1 MGLPN
6 GNKNVARAM
15 RALGDTLE
23 AKKQQSAC
31 LVLIDMADITSEV
44 LRHFFGSSEPGLL
57 QASRAYG
64 SSHPHSLSHTPLHP
78 NHRAAPPPPPPPPP
92 NPTPFPG
99 TDASAGDVPAQGP
112 RGEGPGASLRI
123 QGGCRCSQRASRR
136 I

>member
-64 SSHPHSLSHTPLHP
+64 SSHPLSLTHTPPPQPQRRTGHP
-78 NHRAAPPPPPPPPP
+78 PAPPPPPPNAQPR
-92 NPTPFPG
+92 PTTPK
-99 TDASAGDVPAQGP
+99 
-112 RGEGPGASLRI
+112 L
-123 QGGCRCSQRASRR
+123 
-136 I
+136 